1 MPGRPDPPGSRAS
14 HRSRM
19 GSSMDDDQ
27 AASATD
33 PAGQPAD
40 RWRDVVEGAPDPIW
54 IVAPNA
60 GIGYINPAG
69 CRLLQRRA
77 EEVLGRH
84 EHEFQPAADRVGRVE
99 AHGQAPEGAAAQ
111 RAGHILRADGSLV
124 PVEFQEAMLGDGRRL
139 VIARDVRPWVDAYQS
154 LRESEERYRNVVE
167 NAADVIYTLDPHG
180 KIISVNAAM
189 MRTYG
194 FTPEEVRRG
203 ELTCRDFIAPQHQD
217 AALQR
222 VRQFLHGDPDPA
234 PHELLTRTRGGRSV
248 WLEVRT
254 HSWVD
259 GDNPVGTQSIGR
271 DITERKRMEEALRE
285 SEERLRTVVSNA
297 PMILLVTDA
306 AGRYTLCEGHGLAAL
321 GLRPGELVGQ
331 TVFQRHRD
339 TPQGVER
346 WRRALAGETLTVTV
360 QAKDADLIYES
371 HLTPVRDAGGAV
383 TGVICVGI
391 DITERRRAEAAL
403 ERMAQHD
410 ALTGLPNRTLLMDRI
425 GVEVRHAGRSRALL
439 GVLLLDLNRFK
450 TINDT
455 LGHVVGDHLLKGVA
469 ERLVGCLR
477 ASDTV
482 ARLGGDEFVILVP
495 GLDDGVL
502 AAEAARRILAAL
514 AEPFHFDGHELH
526 AAASIGISLY
536 PSDGADAGTLLKQAD
551 TAMYRA
557 KAGGGGRYELY
568 RAEMSAAAA
577 DRLRMENQFRRA
589 LADNQFVVHYQ
600 PQVHIRTGDLLG
612 LEALVRW
619 QHPER
624 GLVFPGTFIP
634 LAEETGL
641 IVPLGE
647 WVLRTACAQA
657 RAWRDEGLSVPRLA
671 VNVSVQQLRRLE
683 FATVVP
689 EILRE
694 TGWDPAAL
702 ELEITESAAIA
713 DPERTV
719 QVLSALRASGIRH
732 ALDDFGTG
740 YSSLA
745 ELKRLP
751 LDTLKL
757 AQPFVQD
764 MESDLSAREIVTA
777 IVGMGQAL
785 GFTIVA
791 EGVETPG
798 QLALLRTLDC
808 DAVQGY
814 LVARP
819 APADVV
825 TAWLRSGTRFL
836 DAPEHAVA

>member
-14 HRSRM
+14 PRSRM
-19 GSSMDDDQ
+19 GSPMDDDHP
-27 AASATD
+27 ASATD

-60 GIGYINPAG
+60 GIGYINAAG

-84 EHEFQPAADRVGRVE
+84 EHEFQPAADRGGRVE
-99 AHGQAPEGAAAQ
+99 APGRAPEGAAAQ

-124 PVEFQEAMLGDGRRL
+124 AVEFQEAMLGDGRRL

-154 LRESEERYRNVVE
+154 LRESEERCRNVVE
-167 NAADVIYTLDPHG
+167 NAADVIYTLDPQG
-180 KIISVNAAM
+180 KIISVNTAM

-203 ELTCRDFIAPQHQD
+203 ELTYRDFIAPQHQD
-217 AALQR
+217 AALR
-222 VRQFLHGDPDPA
+222 RARQFLHGDPDPA

-254 HSWVD
+254 HSLAD
-259 GDNPVGTQSIGR
+259 GDNPVGTQAIGR

-285 SEERLRTVVSNA
+285 SEEQLRTVVSNA
-297 PMILLVTDA
+297 PVILLATDA
-306 AGRYTLCEGHGLAAL
+306 AGRYTLCEPHGLAAL
-321 GLRPGELVGQ
+321 GLHPGELVGQ
-331 TVFQRHRD
+331 TVFQRHQG

-360 QAKDADLIYES
+360 QARDSDLIYES
-371 HLTPVRDAGGAV
+371 HLTPVRDPGGAV
-383 TGVICVGI
+383 TGVICVEM

-425 GVEVRHAGRSRALL
+425 GVEVRHAGRSRKFL
-439 GVLLLDLNRFK
+439 GVLLLDIDRFK

-455 LGHVVGDHLLKGVA
+455 LGHVVGDDLLKGVA

-482 ARLGGDEFVILVP
+482 ARLGGDEFVILLP
-495 GLDDGVL
+495 GPDARVQAGL
-502 AAEAARRILAAL
+502 AD
-514 AEPFHFDGHELH
+514 PFHFDGYELH
-526 AAASIGISLY
+526 TAASIGISLY

-577 DRLRMENQFRRA
+577 DRLRMENQLRRA
-589 LADNQFVVHYQ
+589 LADDQFVVHYQ

-624 GLVFPGTFIP
+624 GLVPPGAFIP

-641 IVPLGE
+641 IVPVGE

-671 VNVSVQQLRRLE
+671 VNVSVQQLRRRE

-836 DAPEHAVA
+836 DAPEHAAA